1 MRVIVVLP
9 MILSLIMFLATSG
22 VQASVILQANGATP
36 ATTFS
41 FNVGP
46 YVADVDSNA
55 IALYTGRSDATVPF
69 GIDNGVSEYAI
80 SAAVESLDTVFPYA
94 PYNVR
99 LDGVDNQTNPL
110 FGQKISL
117 LGLFYGTPFA
127 VTAAAPQNIYWNK
140 SRLGVVPGEVSS
152 GTNVLDA
159 SGAVNAN
166 GAVTAGISSAV
177 GAAVSEVTSAGQ
189 IAGNYIFAAVQ
200 PNGAAGFGAAGSG
213 LAVLMNAGSTL
224 QQLAPVTG
232 DTGIKASPIDGTQSY
247 VKINSNATIG
257 PNSVVDVYFDA
268 ILNRVYIIYSA
279 QAGAGVAD
287 GVRGIVMGY
296 VNPVTTIGVDGKTTV
311 DFKLILTDFVP
322 ATAFTGAGTT
332 RVAGVTGA
340 NAVITLS
347 KFRSLYTS
355 TGLTYGILVGSS
367 TGANATTTVSAIPLV
382 NKSVDSTNITW
393 PTDPTHG
400 AMASRNINPGVNL
413 QTFFN
418 PQFLIRPYSGRGFQ
432 VPASALADIPVQSD
446 PAVAVGAGVAPGVIQ
461 AIQAYKDTVFIS
473 TLAGAADAGGIF
485 SSQALFD
492 GSGAIKSWTPW
503 QRVAFSSTPGTSIFG
518 FAYQPTLGK
527 MFSLQGLTATT
538 VDIIATSTWSDHNN
552 DNLLGGTATDASVG
566 FIDLINKQFPPVNGG
581 IQAILDFPKNTDG
594 FAAAPNRLSAMV
606 FTGNKQIVL
615 VQTGSDDGAGVFTPQ
630 TGDFSTNME
639 ISTNGA
645 VVTPGAGALIVS
657 VSGGVL
663 NTLGSITSATI
674 INDGVANAYLVVGG
688 VGGVAVLT
696 PGWPTAGLRK
706 NFTNLPAS
714 AFTLIGSYT
723 NVRKLVNDG
732 TNLYVLT
739 NQTFDRIPAAQLGGG
754 PVAPVTLATGATV
767 GTHGSFSDTVVSGK
781 LALLATSNGL
791 LRAGNGANVATAT
804 QAADMGWIGVPLVES
819 QVSVTRIF
827 PYSTTGLAQDFS
839 GAGASG
845 QLYVLSA
852 CVSQGLA
859 SVYRI
864 AISDTRTN
872 PIVSTTVQVIPDYFV
887 QSTTNPYV
895 ALGAYRNYFR
905 TDGALFTDSRS
916 SGTIGPVTFQSFPPF
931 LRTGVIYYPR
941 MAKNIPID
949 PTNGTT
955 VGNLVRNSGLGSLI
969 LPTGG
974 GMQVLE

>member
-1 MRVIVVLP
+1 MVLP

-80 SAAVESLDTVFPYA
+80 SAAIESLDTVFPYA

-99 LDGVDNQTNPL
+99 LDGVDNQVNPL

-117 LGLFYGTPFA
+117 MGLFLGTPFA

-213 LAVLMNAGSTL
+213 LAVLMNTGSTL

-247 VKINSNATIG
+247 VKINSNAAIDNTR
-257 PNSVVDVYFDA
+257 PVDVYFDA
-268 ILNRVYIIYSA
+268 ILNRVYVIYSA
-279 QAGAGVAD
+279 QAGSGVAD

-296 VNPVTTIGVDGKTTV
+296 VNPVTTIGVDGKTTI
-311 DFKLILTDFVP
+311 DFKLVLTDFVP
-322 ATAFTGAGTT
+322 AAAFADAGTT
-332 RVAGVTGA
+332 RVAGVTGT

-382 NKSVDSTNITW
+382 NKSVDTTNTTW

-418 PQFLIRPYSGRGFQ
+418 PQFLVRPYTGRGFQ
-432 VPASALADIPVQSD
+432 VPATIPADVSLQGY

-473 TLAGAADAGGIF
+473 TLKGDGDAAGIF

-492 GSGAIKSWTPW
+492 GSGAIQGWTPW
-503 QRVAFSSTPGTSIFG
+503 QRVTFSATPGASIYG

-538 VDIIATSTWSDHNN
+538 VDIIATSTWATHTN
-552 DNLLGGTATDASVG
+552 DNLLGGTTANASVG
-566 FIDLINKQFPPVNGG
+566 FIELINKQFPPVDGG
-581 IQAILDFPKNTDG
+581 IQAVFDFPHNTDG
-594 FAAAPNRLSAMV
+594 FAAAPNNRLSAMV

-615 VQTGSDDGAGVFTPQ
+615 VQTGADQAGVFTPQ
-630 TGDFSTNME
+630 TGDFSTSME

-645 VVTPGAGALIVS
+645 VVTPGPGALIVS

-663 NTLGSITSATI
+663 DTLGSITSATI
-674 INDGVANAYLVVGG
+674 VNDGVANAYLVVGG
-688 VGGVAVLT
+688 VGGVAVLA
-696 PGWPTAGLRK
+696 PGWPTAGLQG
-706 NFTNLPAS
+706 NFVNLPAS
-714 AFTLIGSYT
+714 AFRLVGNYT
-723 NVRKLVNDG
+723 NVRKLLSDG
-732 TNLYVLT
+732 ASLYVLT
-739 NQTFDRIPAAQLGGG
+739 NQTFDRISAVQLGAG
-754 PVAPVTLATGATV
+754 PIVPVTLATGATA
-767 GTHGSFSDTVVSGK
+767 GTYGSLSDAAVSAK
-781 LALLATSNGL
+781 LAVLATSSGL
-791 LRAGNGANVATAT
+791 LRAGNGANVATAA
-804 QAADMGWIGVPLVES
+804 QPADMAWTSIELTGSEGP
-819 QVSVTRIF
+819 VTRIF
-827 PYSTTGLAQDFS
+827 PYSVTGLPQDFS
-839 GAGASG
+839 AINVPLSG
-845 QLYVLSA
+845 QLYVLTAS
-852 CVSQGLA
+852 VSEGLA
-859 SVYRI
+859 SLYRL
-864 AISDTRTN
+864 AVADTSVAPVN
-872 PIVSTTVQVIPDYFV
+872 DATVQVIPEYFV
-887 QSTTNPYV
+887 ESTTNAY
-895 ALGAYRNYFR
+895 ASLGAYRNYFR

-916 SGTIGPVTFQSFPPF
+916 SGTIGPVVFQSFPPF
-931 LRTGVIYYPR
+931 LRTGVIYFPK